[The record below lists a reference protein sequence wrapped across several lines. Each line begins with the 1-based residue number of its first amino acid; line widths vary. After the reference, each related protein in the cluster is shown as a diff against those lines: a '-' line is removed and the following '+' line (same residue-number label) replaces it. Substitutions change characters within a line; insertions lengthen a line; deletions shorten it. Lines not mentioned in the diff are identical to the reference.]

1 MAWQTTFARNYATP
15 ITTCMTAI
23 FTATVKSVVARLTR
37 PCGFL
42 RRRDGAAAVEFALV
56 AAPFTALVAAI
67 FQVGLIIYATQSL
80 QTATAAATRLILTGQ
95 AQTQNMTA
103 SQFLQ
108 AVCDHTSVFTC
119 SGLMADVRTYNSFSG
134 SDTSMPALSYDAGG
148 NVTNQWQYNPGGPGD
163 VVVARVMYQWPV
175 FMGPLGMNLANL
187 SNGHRLLMATS
198 AFKNEPY
205 K

>member
-1 MAWQTTFARNYATP
+1 MAAALTDKMKR
-15 ITTCMTAI
+15 
-23 FTATVKSVVARLTR
+23 VLARLTGAR
-37 PCGFL
+37 GFL
-42 RRRDGAAAVEFALV
+42 RRTDAATAVEFALV
-56 AAPFTALVAAI
+56 AAPFIALIAAI

-80 QTATAAATRLILTGQ
+80 QTATAAASRLILTGQ

-103 SQFLQ
+103 SQIAQ
-108 AVCDHTSVFTC
+108 TVCNETAVFTC
-119 SGLMADVRTYNSFSG
+119 GGLMVDVRTYNSFSG
-134 SDTSMPALSYDAGG
+134 SDTSTPGLTYDAHG

-175 FMGPLGMNLANL
+175 FLGPLGLNLSNL
-187 SNGHRLLMATS
+187 SNGYRLLMATS

>member
-1 MAWQTTFARNYATP
+1 MAAAAP
-15 ITTCMTAI
+15 GKM
-23 FTATVKSVVARLTR
+23 KSVVARLMR
-37 PCGFL
+37 PNGFL
-42 RRRDGAAAVEFALV
+42 RNRDAATAVEFALV
-56 AAPFTALVAAI
+56 AAPFIALIAAI

-80 QTATAAATRLILTGQ
+80 QTATAAASRLILTGQ

-103 SQFLQ
+103 AQFIQ
-108 AVCDHTSVFTC
+108 AVCNDATFFSC
-119 SGLMADVRTYNSFSG
+119 GGLMVDVRTYSSFSG
-134 SDTSMPALSYDAGG
+134 SDTSAPALTYDSHG

-175 FMGPLGMNLANL
+175 FLGPLGLNLSNL
-187 SNGHRLLMATS
+187 SNGYRLLMATS

>member
-1 MAWQTTFARNYATP
+1 MAAAAT
-15 ITTCMTAI
+15 AKR
-23 FTATVKSVVARLTR
+23 KSVVAQLTR
-37 PCGFL
+37 RNSFL
-42 RRRDGAAAVEFALV
+42 RRVDAAAAVEFALV
-56 AAPFTALVAAI
+56 AAPLIALIAAV

-103 SQFLQ
+103 SQFGQ
-108 AVCDHTSVFTC
+108 AVCDNATFFTC
-119 SGLMADVRTYNSFSG
+119 SGLMVDVRTYSSFAG
-134 SDTSMPALSYDAGG
+134 SDTSAPALSYDAGG

-187 SNGHRLLMATS
+187 NNGHRLLMATS

>member
-1 MAWQTTFARNYATP
+1 MAAAATAKM
-15 ITTCMTAI
+15 MT
-23 FTATVKSVVARLTR
+23 VVAQLTR
-37 PCGFL
+37 RNGFL
-42 RRRDGAAAVEFALV
+42 RSRDAAAAVEFALV
-56 AAPFTALVAAI
+56 AAPLLALIAAV

-103 SQFLQ
+103 SEFGQ
-108 AVCDHTSVFTC
+108 AVCDNATFFTC
-119 SGLMADVRTYNSFSG
+119 SGLMVDVRTYSSFAG
-134 SDTSMPALSYDAGG
+134 SDTSAPALSYDAGG
-148 NVTNQWQYNPGGPGD
+148 NVTNAWQYNPGGPGD

-175 FMGPLGMNLANL
+175 FMGPLGLNLANL

>member
-1 MAWQTTFARNYATP
+1 MAAV
-15 ITTCMTAI
+15 
-23 FTATVKSVVARLTR
+23 FTGTVNSIIARLMCPR
-37 PCGFL
+37 GFL
-42 RRRDGAAAVEFALV
+42 RRADAAAAVEFALV
-56 AAPFTALVAAI
+56 AAPLIALIAAI

-103 SQFLQ
+103 SQFGQ
-108 AVCDHTSVFTC
+108 AVCDNATLFTC
-119 SGLMADVRTYNSFSG
+119 SGLMVDVRTYSSFVG
-134 SDTSMPALSYDAGG
+134 SDTSAPALSYDAGG
-148 NVTNQWQYNPGGPGD
+148 NVTNAWQYNPGGPGD

-175 FMGPLGMNLANL
+175 FMGPLGLNLANL
-187 SNGHRLLMATS
+187 NNGHRLLMATS